1 MKKFIVMALIA
12 ALIFSLPCQAADQGD
27 RTQNYKPAEY
37 ALADIPSLLPLPKP
51 KAAQQDLA
59 PKYVAPKSAL
69 APITPDSVG
78 SIKIVKYRREMSL
91 LDKSGNVI
99 RTYKIALG
107 QNPVGNKIR
116 EGDGRTPEGSYT
128 ITYRNPNSEYFRS
141 IKISYPSPSDLART
155 RKLGVKNP
163 GGDIFI
169 HGTPPE
175 KSWMFWR
182 YTNLRDWTHGCV
194 ALSNKDMTEVWN
206 LINEGTPVV
215 IKP

>member
-1 MKKFIVMALIA
+1 MIRLLTILVAVFLLISPSA
-12 ALIFSLPCQAADQGD
+12 KAGQDG

-51 KAAQQDLA
+51 KAAQQDFA
-59 PKYVAPKSAL
+59 PKNVAPKSAL
-69 APITPDSVG
+69 APITPDAIG
-78 SIKIVKYRREMSL
+78 SIKIVKHRREMSL
-91 LDKSGNVI
+91 LDKNGNAL

-107 QNPVGNKIR
+107 SNPVGNKVR
-116 EGDGRTPEGSYT
+116 EGDHRTPEGNYT

-141 IKISYPSPSDLART
+141 IKISYPSASDIART

-182 YTNLRDWTHGCV
+182 YTNLRDWTQGCV